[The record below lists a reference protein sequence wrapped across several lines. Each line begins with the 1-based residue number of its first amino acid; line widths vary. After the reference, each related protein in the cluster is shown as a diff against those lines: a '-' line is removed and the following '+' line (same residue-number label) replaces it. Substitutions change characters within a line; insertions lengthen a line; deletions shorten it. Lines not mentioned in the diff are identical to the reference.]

1 MPIMVHRFFGDE
13 VRFLMWVQCLT
24 QKIKKVMK
32 IENMISSKGNYV
44 PNQFIIKHDGK
55 TWFQSY
61 KTIIAVKYEDGSIAL
76 DENYWDYSVTTGKYR
91 NLFLGESKKETQE
104 KIDKGIY
111 KLTNLN

>member
-1 MPIMVHRFFGDE
+1 
-13 VRFLMWVQCLT
+13 
-24 QKIKKVMK
+24 MK
-32 IENMISSKGNYV
+32 IENMISSKGNCV

-61 KTIIAVKYEDGSIAL
+61 ETIIAVKYEDGSIAL

-111 KLTNLN
+111 KLANLN

>member
-1 MPIMVHRFFGDE
+1 
-13 VRFLMWVQCLT
+13 
-24 QKIKKVMK
+24 MK

-44 PNQFIIKHDGK
+44 PNQFIIEHDGK

-76 DENYWDYSVTTGKYR
+76 DENFWDYSVTTGKYR

-111 KLTNLN
+111 KLANLN